1 MKKQKRVTERYE
13 CLMPASLLLKSA
25 VDGRTLAGPEEGLLY
40 NISPGGAAL
49 LVDRLEFGRYHLME
63 SPLEDE
69 NKVLELATNEVE
81 IICRPVWFHAS
92 GGQEGLRFC
101 FGVAFL
107 QPAGSDEMRDII
119 QKVEPEASGGWKD
132 IWRRWFAG

>member
-1 MKKQKRVTERYE
+1 MKKQKRVVERYE

-25 VDGRTLAGPEEGLLY
+25 IDGRTLAGPEEGLLC

-49 LVDRLEFGRYHLME
+49 LVDCLEFGQYHLVE

-69 NKVLELATNEVE
+69 NQVLELTTNEVE
-81 IICRPVWFHAS
+81 IFCRPVWFHAA
-92 GGQEGLRFC
+92 GGQEGRRFRL
-101 FGVAFL
+101 GVAFL

-119 QKVEPEASGGWKD
+119 QSVEPEAAGGWKD
-132 IWRRWFAG
+132 IWRRWFTG